1 MHFFQSVPV
10 GSLCDN
16 IEVDHKTGDV
26 WLGCYPNGVK
36 IAAYDIKDPPG
47 SEVSVFAGC
56 LLFRCK
62 SFNILS
68 FFFFLMCS
76 SGHSNREHS
85 FRAAAGEPGVCRQ
98 RPWAHGLDC
107 CCSARG
113 ETADRNG
120 GPQSNAVSFKI
131 TSVMSEKLNKKKY
144 PVFLRRNES
153 VDLIGCSHTCSL
165 FIRKILSSS
174 GRSYPGLFSQ
184 VLLLFSSNHP
194 LPL

>member
-68 FFFFLMCS
+68 FFFF
-76 SGHSNREHS
+76 
-85 FRAAAGEPGVCRQ
+85 FDV
-98 RPWAHGLDC
+98 
-107 CCSARG
+107 
-113 ETADRNG
+113 
-120 GPQSNAVSFKI
+120 
-131 TSVMSEKLNKKKY
+131 
-144 PVFLRRNES
+144 
-153 VDLIGCSHTCSL
+153 
-165 FIRKILSSS
+165 FIRSFESRTFFQSS
-174 GRSYPGLFSQ
+174 RW
-184 VLLLFSSNHP
+184 
-194 LPL
+194 